1 MALAFVLT
9 TPLAT
14 LCIEHILSCPVWR
27 VLFAHRQ
34 QLHRWDG
41 WFRRLRLCCTPW
53 AEPAC
58 CRWQGLA
65 LGGASP
71 LKILGL
77 LEVFHCP
84 VVYGWI
90 CVLGWPPLLGRA
102 LRRLV
107 CRRLLQLVLK
117 STVSLMRR
125 SQKHRGGFSQRFFR
139 HVSAVSLWFVPASVA
154 WDGWLTRSTPATRF
168 PDASSGLPD
177 PLEGLLVTRVVAG

>member
-1 MALAFVLT
+1 MLGLALAFVLT

-14 LCIEHILSCPVWR
+14 LCIERIFSCSVWR
-27 VLFAHRQ
+27 VLFAWQ

-90 CVLGWPPLLGRA
+90 SVLGWPPLLGRA

-107 CRRLLQLVLK
+107 CRRLLQLVL
-117 STVSLMRR
+117 
-125 SQKHRGGFSQRFFR
+125 
-139 HVSAVSLWFVPASVA
+139 
-154 WDGWLTRSTPATRF
+154 
-168 PDASSGLPD
+168 
-177 PLEGLLVTRVVAG
+177 